1 MLPVI
6 ETDRLILRE
15 VEKKDAKQI
24 FACFSNAN
32 VTRYYGLEP
41 FDSME
46 QAEKM
51 IGWFKDQY
59 HDKKGMRWGIE
70 RKDAKGII
78 IGTIG
83 FNSWVPKHKRAEVGY
98 EIHPNYWRNGYAFEA
113 LENVLSF
120 GFEKLGLH
128 RIGAVVFIENAASH
142 QLLIKAG
149 FQSEG
154 ILRRYMYQNGL
165 PHDTRV
171 YPILNEIVNE

>member
-1 MLPVI
+1 MQSKYLLVFQDP
-6 ETDRLILRE
+6 
-15 VEKKDAKQI
+15 
-24 FACFSNAN
+24 N

-41 FDSME
+41 FDSMEE

-59 HDKKGMRWGIE
+59 HDKKGIRWGIE
-70 RKDAKGII
+70 RKDANGI

-83 FNSWVPKHKRAEVGY
+83 FNSWVPTHKRAEVGY
-98 EIHPNYWRNGYAFEA
+98 EIHP
-113 LENVLSF
+113 
-120 GFEKLGLH
+120 
-128 RIGAVVFIENAASH
+128 IGAVVFIENAASH

-154 ILRRYMYQNGL
+154 ILRGWYQNGL

-171 YPILNEIVNE
+171 YSILNEDVDETL

>member
-1 MLPVI
+1 MQSKYLLVFQ
-6 ETDRLILRE
+6 D
-15 VEKKDAKQI
+15 
-24 FACFSNAN
+24 AN

-59 HDKKGMRWGIE
+59 HDKKGSRWGIE
-70 RKDAKGII
+70 RKDANGI

-98 EIHPNYWRNGYAFEA
+98 EIHP
-113 LENVLSF
+113 
-120 GFEKLGLH
+120 
-128 RIGAVVFIENAASH
+128 IGAVVFIENAASH

-154 ILRRYMYQNGL
+154 ILRGYMYQNGL

-171 YPILNEIVNE
+171 YSILSEDVDETL